1 MPTKV
6 CSILR
11 KNLKMET
18 NTFTRNEDQN
28 QFELSAGGHT
38 AFLEYYT
45 EVKKIYLTHTEAPEA
60 MRGKGAAGELVK
72 GALQYAKDNGLTV
85 VPSCSYVAHY
95 IDKHPEWAS
104 VLSEGYQM

>member
-11 KNLKMET
+11 KNLRMET
-18 NTFTRNEDQN
+18 NTFTRNEDQS

-45 EVKKIYLTHTEAPEA
+45 EGKKIYLTHTERPRPCATKVQLA
-60 MRGKGAAGELVK
+60 
-72 GALQYAKDNGLTV
+72 N
-85 VPSCSYVAHY
+85 S
-95 IDKHPEWAS
+95 
-104 VLSEGYQM
+104 

>member
-1 MPTKV
+1 
-6 CSILR
+6 
-11 KNLKMET
+11 
-18 NTFTRNEDQN
+18 
-28 QFELSAGGHT
+28 
-38 AFLEYYT
+38 
-45 EVKKIYLTHTEAPEA
+45 
-60 MRGKGAAGELVK
+60 MRDKGAAGELVK